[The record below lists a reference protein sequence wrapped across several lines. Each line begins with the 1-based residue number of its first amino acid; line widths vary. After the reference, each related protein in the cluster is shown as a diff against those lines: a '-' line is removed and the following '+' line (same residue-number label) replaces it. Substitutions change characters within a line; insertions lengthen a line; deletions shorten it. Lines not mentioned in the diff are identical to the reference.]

1 MNAERLPIL
10 VEKAVRDAGLDLI
23 EPLSDGAFYARV
35 SGSDTCAWI
44 RVDRSE
50 IWAAFP
56 IPDGGRLGLTEV
68 GARPLPSGM
77 STIGCVASAHAL
89 YLALHGACVFQL
101 NTPTQLSA
109 RVKARLAAIAGTERT
124 AEVRQRIGQDVF
136 REALFDLWDGRC
148 AVTGMKLPPALLR
161 ASHAKPWAEASD
173 VERLDPFN
181 GLLLAVQFD
190 AVFDAGLIAFNDDGS
205 ILMSS
210 ALTAEVRHFL
220 GLTGALHLH
229 GVAPGHLPYLRY
241 HRQHVANLNAGET
254 AAPGS

>member
-1 MNAERLPIL
+1 MNAGRLPVLI
-10 VEKAVRDAGLDLI
+10 EKAVRDAGLDLI
-23 EPLSDGAFYARV
+23 EPLPDGAFYARV

-56 IPDGGRLGLTEV
+56 IPDGGRLGLTDV
-68 GARPLPSGM
+68 GAWPLPSGM
-77 STIGCVASAHAL
+77 GTIGCIASAHAL
-89 YLALHGACVFQL
+89 YLALHAACVLQL

-109 RVKARLAAIAGTERT
+109 RVKARLAAIAETERT

-136 REALFDLWDGRC
+136 REALFDLWDGCC
-148 AVTGMKLPPALLR
+148 AVTGIKLPPALLR
-161 ASHAKPWAEASD
+161 ASHAKPWAKASD

-190 AVFDAGLIAFNDDGS
+190 ALFDAGLIAFDDDGS

-210 ALTAEVRHFL
+210 TLTAEMRHVL
-220 GLTGALHLH
+220 GLAGDLHLR
-229 GVAPGHLPYLRY
+229 GVSPGHLPYLRY
-241 HRQHVANLNAGET
+241 HRQHVANFNAKEN
-254 AAPGS
+254 AAPVS

>member
-1 MNAERLPIL
+1 MNAGRLPVLI
-10 VEKAVRDAGLDLI
+10 EKAVHDAGLDLI
-23 EPLSDGAFYARV
+23 EPLPDGAFYTRV
-35 SGSDTCAWI
+35 SGSDICAWI
-44 RVDRSE
+44 RADRSE

-89 YLALHGACVFQL
+89 YLALHAACVLQL
-101 NTPTQLSA
+101 NTPIQLSA
-109 RVKARLAAIAGTERT
+109 RVEARLAAIVETERT

-136 REALFDLWDGRC
+136 REALFELWDGCC
-148 AVTGMKLPPALLR
+148 AVTGIKLPPALLR
-161 ASHAKPWAEASD
+161 ASHAKPWAKAND

-190 AVFDAGLIAFNDDGS
+190 ALFDAGLIAFGDDGS

-210 ALTAEVRHFL
+210 ALTAEMRHTL
-220 GLTGALHLH
+220 GFSGDLHLR
-229 GVAPGHLPYLRY
+229 GISPGHLPYLRY
-241 HRQHVANLNAGET
+241 HRRHVAKFNADEKV
-254 AAPGS
+254 PPVC